1 MAHSP
6 SLPFQNNLNE
16 WFIPFEK
23 YTDLAIL
30 SNHVKPEF
38 FEPSS
43 EKTTKNIFRKSINA
57 HATSFQEIIQLQKL
71 VILEQFEIL

>member
-1 MAHSP
+1 MESRFWAAD
-6 SLPFQNNLNE
+6 SLSEAPVDPLSGLQRPHEAPPLDLV
-16 WFIPFEK
+16 PFEK

-43 EKTTKNIFRKSINA
+43 EKTT
-57 HATSFQEIIQLQKL
+57 QKY
-71 VILEQFEIL
+71 IPK